1 MSDIFEKASRAKL
14 RFTSPQGPLSVEDLW
29 DLPLTSDKPN
39 RANLDD
45 IAIALHR
52 ELEAK
57 PKVSFVH
64 ASANQENSLTQM
76 SFDIVKRVIEVRMA
90 ENAAA
95 ATARENKAKK
105 QQLLGLISQKENEA
119 LGSKSLDELRAMAES
134 L

>member
-1 MSDIFEKASRAKL
+1 MSIFEQASRLKL

-29 DLPLTSDKPN
+29 DLPLTSDKVN

-45 IAIALHR
+45 IAITLHR

-64 ASANQENSLTQM
+64 TGANPNDTTTQVA
-76 SFDIVKRVIEVRMA
+76 FEIVKHVIEVRLA

-95 ATARENKAKK
+95 KTANENKAKK
-105 QQLLGLISQKENEA
+105 QQLLGLIAQKENAA
-119 LGSKSLDELRAMAES
+119 LEGKSLDELRQMVEA